1 MGRGVSIDGR
11 GVRPSS
17 PNSRPSGCPPLDG
30 VRDFIARYLVL
41 PGPWDAEVLTLW
53 VAHTHLIDAF
63 DVTPRLA
70 FLSPQKASG
79 KTRALE
85 LLGLLVERP
94 ISAVNT
100 TAAALVHSI
109 DQAGGHTTLLLDEV
123 DTVFGSRN
131 KGDKELQG
139 VLNGGYK
146 RGAQVVRAGSR
157 RGPVERYD
165 TSARSPSQGWVVC
178 RTPCCPA
185 PSSSTCAAAR
195 ARSPCPPSAP
205 ETRRAGG
212 EPASGS
218 GGLGLRCRR

>member
-1 MGRGVSIDGR
+1 MDLVPGSDWNNVWDEAAAST
-11 GVRPSS
+11 VEASSPSS
-17 PNSRPSGCPPLDG
+17 PDSRPSGCPPLDG
-30 VRDFIARYLVL
+30 VRDFIVRYLVL

-109 DQAGGHTTLLLDEV
+109 DQAGGHTTLLDEV

-131 KGDKELQG
+131 KGDKELQASSTVATSAVAMSFAQG
-139 VLNGGYK
+139 PEEVLSSAT
-146 RGAQVVRAGSR
+146 R
-157 RGPVERYD
+157 P
-165 TSARSPSQGWVVC
+165 SARSPSQGSGRV
-178 RTPCCPA
+178 RT
-185 PSSSTCAAAR
+185 R
-195 ARSPCPPSAP
+195 
-205 ETRRAGG
+205 
-212 EPASGS
+212 
-218 GGLGLRCRR
+218 